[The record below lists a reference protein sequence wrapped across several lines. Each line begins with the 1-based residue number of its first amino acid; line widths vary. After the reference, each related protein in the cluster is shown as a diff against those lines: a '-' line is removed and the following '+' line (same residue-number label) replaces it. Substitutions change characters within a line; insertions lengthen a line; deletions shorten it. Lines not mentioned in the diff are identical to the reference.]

1 MICGWQTIILLYG
14 MIKMKKN
21 SMIIEFYD
29 YRILGLNESEML
41 NLFFKLNEECAKLK
55 ERWTTCRMKVTAD
68 STFDFNFGYEPPPRL
83 TGSAEDLLYD
93 PDYENF

>member
-1 MICGWQTIILLYG
+1 MANNYTIVWYD
-14 MIKMKKN
+14 KN
-21 SMIIEFYD
+21 EKGLYD
-29 YRILGLNESEML
+29 YRILGINESEML

-83 TGSAEDLLYD
+83 TGSAEDILYD